1 MPPSQ
6 WTLIEPGRHDRDTEE
21 GATRPTKDT
30 RDVSLHL
37 ENEEVHKPIDPP
49 TETLHREGHASNVDK
64 WATSLETARGGRNR
78 KESTLST
85 TMTKSRS
92 ISRLL
97 LYHETMWLQ

>member
-30 RDVSLHL
+30 RAGLPHL
-37 ENEEVHKPIDPP
+37 ENEEAHNPIDPP
-49 TETLHREGHASNVDK
+49 TETLHQEGHASNVDK

-78 KESTLST
+78 KESPLSPTL
-85 TMTKSRS
+85 MKSRQ
-92 ISRLL
+92 ISNPL
-97 LYHETMWLQ
+97 LYHEPMW